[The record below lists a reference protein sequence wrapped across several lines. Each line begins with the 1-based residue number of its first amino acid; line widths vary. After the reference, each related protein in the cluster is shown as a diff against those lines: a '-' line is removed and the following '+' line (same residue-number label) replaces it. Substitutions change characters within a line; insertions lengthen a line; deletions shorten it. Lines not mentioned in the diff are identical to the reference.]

1 MGPATLTAQS
11 RTDRLDAYF
20 TALEADRAFNGSVLL
35 TDDDRVVYQRSF
47 GYADFE
53 HGTRNSDST
62 RLNIASISKPFTA
75 IAVLQLRDAGLL
87 SLDDAYG
94 RHVPEFPNARVTVR
108 QLLSHTSGLIDTE
121 RLLDSALSANPG
133 KVFGNVDLI
142 PVLSSYG
149 VARAF
154 PFAPGERWSY
164 SNAGYQLLALLI
176 ARVSHQPFAEYMRR
190 HVFAPA
196 GMRDSYVQTT
206 LAQAHDAN
214 RAITYLYGSHFAMD
228 LERLD
233 TLGYMKR
240 FTVGLGALNGSTNV
254 VSSVR
259 DLRAFDHALY
269 GEVLLSRASI
279 DEAFTPVRLN
289 DGRPNVAASGAYGL
303 GWFVQLDS
311 AHRKTVS
318 HSGAAP
324 GITTFLV
331 RDLAR
336 RRTLI
341 ILQNIQ
347 NPGFRTDPVWRLL
360 NGEDVRYRH
369 SAAFAYAKDLIEKG
383 PAIALAMLNSHRA
396 DSAHFVLDE
405 EEMDRVAL
413 ELGRTRTYQ
422 AQALETYRLNTV
434 LFPASF
440 RAHDNYAGAL
450 VRNGKTLDAI
460 DVVRRFVARF
470 PHDAAAAER
479 LQGLLKESA
488 SDAR

>member
-1 MGPATLTAQS
+1 
-11 RTDRLDAYF
+11 
-20 TALEADRAFNGSVLL
+20 
-35 TDDDRVVYQRSF
+35 
-47 GYADFE
+47 
-53 HGTRNSDST
+53 
-62 RLNIASISKPFTA
+62 
-75 IAVLQLRDAGLL
+75 
-87 SLDDAYG
+87 
-94 RHVPEFPNARVTVR
+94 
-108 QLLSHTSGLIDTE
+108 
-121 RLLDSALSANPG
+121 
-133 KVFGNVDLI
+133 
-142 PVLSSYG
+142 
-149 VARAF
+149 
-154 PFAPGERWSY
+154 
-164 SNAGYQLLALLI
+164 
-176 ARVSHQPFAEYMRR
+176 
-190 HVFAPA
+190 
-196 GMRDSYVQTT
+196 
-206 LAQAHDAN
+206 
-214 RAITYLYGSHFAMD
+214 MD

-240 FTVGLGALNGSTNV
+240 LTVGLGALNGSTNV

-269 GEVLLSRASI
+269 GDVLLSRASI

-383 PAIALAMLNSHRA
+383 TGIALALLNSHWA

-405 EEMDRVAL
+405 GEMDRVAL

-422 AQALETYRLNTV
+422 AQALEAYRLNTV

-450 VRNGKTLDAI
+450 VRNGRTLDAI